1 MYHGTVPHCTNLHCK
16 DETGAS
22 RDFVLANTLQKICQE
37 ITLMD
42 EVDDEVMVIW
52 PVDKI
57 LQTILSPHNRACC
70 GLLTGAFKTPNQ
82 GDNIC
87 LCCSSTTSH
96 APDCTIS
103 LTHTTTSSSLA
114 LSSPPFSTSS
124 QPGTSTTT
132 TCPPPAPAHTLEPLQ
147 AQIVDDTVKEDMEM
161 DTNELPHNHLTTY
174 THLGTNGLL
183 TFPPDTSHLE
193 HLPTA
198 IVSPK
203 IREEEAMSS
212 STTDTSDD
220 LEWLEGIMEQ
230 EALEQQLEELQQL
243 LDQTELVEAA
253 QPQVTTEP
261 HNNTPPITTSPIDAS
276 GAIFS
281 VTDVRLR
288 QRPATTSS
296 ASPLS
301 FSTTESI
308 VTTTTTL
315 APAPMETIR
324 PALLSTSSRPSTTSH
339 IQEPVASTSG
349 TQGRSRP
356 PRNAT
361 PAPRTTTYRVR
372 GSPPPRSRQRRALL
386 PTPRTGTQRRALLPT
401 PRTDSTS
408 AFQLFW
414 WCDANAC
421 GRANPIHFTVC
432 RFCSRARVATRRR
445 LWGE

>member
-1 MYHGTVPHCTNLHCK
+1 
-16 DETGAS
+16 
-22 RDFVLANTLQKICQE
+22 
-37 ITLMD
+37 MD

-87 LCCSSTTSH
+87 LCCSSTTSN

-103 LTHTTTSSSLA
+103 LTHTTTFSSLA

-132 TCPPPAPAHTLEPLQ
+132 TCPPPAPAHTPEPLQ
-147 AQIVDDTVKEDMEM
+147 AHSVDNTVMEDMEM
-161 DTNELPHNHLTTY
+161 DTNELPHTHLTIY
-174 THLGTNGLL
+174 HHLGTNGLM

-198 IVSPK
+198 TIPPK

-220 LEWLEGIMEQ
+220 LEWLEGILEQ
-230 EALEQQLEELQQL
+230 EALEQQLEELE
-243 LDQTELVEAA
+243 ELFNNAELEEMEAA
-253 QPQVTTEP
+253 QHTATTEP
-261 HNNTPPITTSPIDAS
+261 LTNTTPTTTPPIDAS
-276 GAIFS
+276 GAIFA

-288 QRPATTSS
+288 QRPAATSS
-296 ASPLS
+296 TTPLS
-301 FSTTESI
+301 TSTTNST
-308 VTTTTTL
+308 VNTTTTL
-315 APAPMETIR
+315 APAAAPMETIR
-324 PALLSTSSRPSTTSH
+324 PSLLSPSPRQSTPPH
-339 IQEPVASTSG
+339 ILEPVASTSG

-356 PRNAT
+356 PQNST

-372 GSPPPRSRQRRALL
+372 GSPPPRRRQRRALALL
-386 PTPRTGTQRRALLPT
+386 PTPRTRC
-401 PRTDSTS
+401 TS

-414 WCDANAC
+414 WCEDNTC
-421 GRANPIHFTVC
+421 GRANPTHLTVC
-432 RFCSRARVATRRR
+432 RFCGQARMAIRRR
-445 LWGE
+445 RMGE